1 MKVLAIHVKITK
13 SNSAAWMQKPPVRAW
28 TCTHP
33 RIDPRRAGQDVCTT
47 ACTSFFLQCLE
58 KGPGAQNLTC
68 YVQWLPMILGYCG
81 SGCKW
86 VLQSLHPVGFIRADK
101 ATYLFELRCC
111 LCLGSPSAVRD
122 SWLREE
128 PPATRVCCGGKSI
141 WWRPISWWG
150 HTCIWRLL
158 GCWSKHQMCKC
169 VSCF

>member
-1 MKVLAIHVKITK
+1 MNVLAIHVKITK

-28 TCTHP
+28 TFTHP
-33 RIDPRRAGQDVCTT
+33 RIDPWLAKRSVRPPAP
-47 ACTSFFLQCLE
+47 AFSYNAL

-86 VLQSLHPVGFIRADK
+86 VLRSLHPAGFIIADK

-122 SWLREE
+122 SWPREE

-141 WWRPISWWG
+141 WRWPISWWG
-150 HTCIWRLL
+150 HTCVWWLF
-158 GCWSKHQMCKC
+158 GCWSKHRMCKC
-169 VSCF
+169 VSWF